1 MRTSLVLT
9 GTFLLSACTTDRM
22 TDPAIVTSV
31 NEKSAFTALTTTAD
45 RRIFII
51 NNATDRTCGEPPA
64 GVAENISASL
74 SNSLSVAL
82 KTQAGDPSAKNSFA
96 ESAAKTVANV
106 SQKTQGLM
114 LYEAMSSGLCMAF
127 ANDPKMTATQY
138 IDSLINAGKVAA
150 PLIESELAASRG
162 KIGPT
167 EKTLE
172 PGGSTKP
179 AQTPLS
185 GAGTSVDGATA
196 AAVAAGSTAVALA
209 TQSAE
214 AGQAAG
220 VAISQSMP
228 AGASNAEQQSVV
240 KQVTAQT
247 VTQVSGSSKEGQKAA
262 KNAVDTLSQS
272 SNDAIDKGVTRNV
285 LNALEN
291 MNQSLK

>member
-1 MRTSLVLT
+1 MRTHLILT

-51 NNATDRTCGEPPA
+51 NNSTNRTCGEPPA

-138 IDSLINAGKVAA
+138 IESLINAGKVTA
-150 PLIESELAASRG
+150 PLIEAELAASRG
-162 KIGPT
+162 KIGPA

-172 PGGSTKP
+172 PSGPAKA
-179 AQTPLS
+179 AQTSLS
-185 GAGTSVDGATA
+185 GTGTTVDGATA

-220 VAISQSMP
+220 VAISQSLP
-228 AGASNAEQQSVV
+228 VGASDAQQESVV

-272 SNDAIDKGVTRNV
+272 SSDSLEKGVTRNV
-285 LNALEN
+285 INALET
-291 MNQSLK
+291 MSRTLK

>member
-1 MRTSLVLT
+1 
-9 GTFLLSACTTDRM
+9 
-22 TDPAIVTSV
+22 
-31 NEKSAFTALTTTAD
+31 
-45 RRIFII
+45 
-51 NNATDRTCGEPPA
+51 
-64 GVAENISASL
+64 
-74 SNSLSVAL
+74 
-82 KTQAGDPSAKNSFA
+82 
-96 ESAAKTVANV
+96 
-106 SQKTQGLM
+106 
-114 LYEAMSSGLCMAF
+114 MAF

-138 IDSLINAGKVAA
+138 IESLINAGKVSA
-150 PLIESELAASRG
+150 PLIESELMASRG

-172 PGGSTKP
+172 PGGPTKA
-179 AQTPLS
+179 AQVPLS
-185 GAGTSVDGATA
+185 GVGTSVDGATA

-228 AGASNAEQQSVV
+228 VGASDAQQQSVV

-272 SNDAIDKGVTRNV
+272 SSDAIDKGVTRNV
-285 LNALEN
+285 INALEN
-291 MNQSLK
+291 MSQSLK